1 MTRSARTGIVL
12 AGGRS
17 SRFGGDKLAAQVDG
31 EPLLWRPIRAM
42 AAAGCGSILVV
53 ITPELD
59 EPTLPPELRPR
70 LRLVRDPESYGG
82 PLIGLRTGL
91 AAAPPSSV
99 AIVSAGDQP
108 GLRPALLRALVE
120 ARSAPMDAGLPGGRT
135 RAAVVLV
142 DPNGVTRPL
151 PCVVDRDRGLAAA
164 DRLIAGGERRLR
176 ALLAALD
183 AREVLEAVWRATDP
197 SAAWTLDIDRPED
210 LQNRH

>member
-1 MTRSARTGIVL
+1 MTRPARTGIVL

-17 SRFGGDKLAAQVDG
+17 SRFGGDKLVAQVDG

-42 AAAGCGSILVV
+42 AGAGCGSILVV

-59 EPTLPPELRPR
+59 EPALPPELRR
-70 LRLVRDPESYGG
+70 SLRLVRDPESYGG

-91 AAAPPSSV
+91 AAAPSSV
-99 AIVSAGDQP
+99 AIVAAGDQP

-183 AREVLEAVWRATDP
+183 AREVPEAVWRATDP

-210 LQNRH
+210 LQDRH

>member
-1 MTRSARTGIVL
+1 MTRPALTGIVL

-31 EPLLWRPIRAM
+31 EPLLWRPIRTM

-99 AIVSAGDQP
+99 AIVAAGDQP

-120 ARSAPMDAGLPGGRT
+120 ARSAPMDAGLPGVGHPPPSCSSTRT
-135 RAAVVLV
+135 
-142 DPNGVTRPL
+142 G
-151 PCVVDRDRGLAAA
+151 
-164 DRLIAGGERRLR
+164 
-176 ALLAALD
+176 
-183 AREVLEAVWRATDP
+183 
-197 SAAWTLDIDRPED
+197 
-210 LQNRH
+210 